1 MDAQSTVVLF
11 ITSDQVL
18 AAAYRVRLELDDY
31 DITWADPTNAI
42 ERLHTTRPDLIYLDI
57 DSAGGGPP
65 LLEYLRA
72 CPSTSKEPVI
82 VITRRSEE
90 AIRRSLP
97 PSVDPI
103 FVVSLP
109 HPAGAD
115 P

>member
-1 MDAQSTVVLF
+1 
-11 ITSDQVL
+11 
-18 AAAYRVRLELDDY
+18 
-31 DITWADPTNAI
+31 
-42 ERLHTTRPDLIYLDI
+42 
-57 DSAGGGPP
+57 
-65 LLEYLRA
+65 LEYLRA